1 MTCMSDTVYNNP
13 PKGRAMNQP
22 GTQCS
27 SPLVECETG
36 KQMVLGIST
45 LSKLCAKGAKCN
57 LVHPGCTANLAPE
70 MSMGSAES
78 QLLSNNIHQVRS
90 RGLDVGII
98 VKDGVDLKK
107 SERLGL
113 EKELCNVHMAR
124 CQRRRVHAIKFS
136 PEAVGRTSRGGQLN
150 LKKMMANAIS
160 KRCTKEIEL
169 ARKKFPSDDD
179 KFLKKI
185 SEAKDNILD
194 CFSGLH
200 VKCKQLSLLC
210 SGQSDKK
217 ILNYT
222 PFKRPLDLTQND
234 KLSLQEVINFRLNKP
249 MAYRQRNLR
258 NTNRFESL
266 HLRTLKLCPKFK
278 TYTKNYANRNHSAM
292 HSDSVGAS
300 LSILTI
306 LKRMKTIPTTKK
318 YFKTFQNKSQYHS
331 LRQKSEDFR
340 RRRKFLSVQ
349 KAKLKKLQHLSVHS
363 SNVDAPIYHTY
374 S

>member
-1 MTCMSDTVYNNP
+1 
-13 PKGRAMNQP
+13 
-22 GTQCS
+22 
-27 SPLVECETG
+27 
-36 KQMVLGIST
+36 
-45 LSKLCAKGAKCN
+45 
-57 LVHPGCTANLAPE
+57 
-70 MSMGSAES
+70 
-78 QLLSNNIHQVRS
+78 
-90 RGLDVGII
+90 
-98 VKDGVDLKK
+98 
-107 SERLGL
+107 
-113 EKELCNVHMAR
+113 
-124 CQRRRVHAIKFS
+124 
-136 PEAVGRTSRGGQLN
+136 
-150 LKKMMANAIS
+150 MANAIS

-200 VKCKQLSLLC
+200 VKCKQLSSLC

-258 NTNRFESL
+258 NTNRVESL

-300 LSILTI
+300 LSILTV

-340 RRRKFLSVQ
+340 PRRKFLSVQ
-349 KAKLKKLQHLSVHS
+349 KAKL
-363 SNVDAPIYHTY
+363 
-374 S
+374 